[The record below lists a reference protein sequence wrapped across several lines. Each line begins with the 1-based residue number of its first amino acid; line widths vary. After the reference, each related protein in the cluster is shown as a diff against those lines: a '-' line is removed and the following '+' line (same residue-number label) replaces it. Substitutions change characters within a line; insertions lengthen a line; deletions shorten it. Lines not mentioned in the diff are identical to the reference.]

1 MKTMLRKLFILLP
14 MLALPACGQFT
25 GTSSGPF
32 GQSGAD
38 RGEPAAVAQ
47 VADGQT
53 PRPVT
58 RPAAEGDDMAAAA
71 AGAPVTSGQALG
83 ETLAGLGAPTDTG
96 LWLRTGLVTQV
107 MQGRVEAPDG
117 TTALVELRPS
127 GAPAGAGSQLSL
139 DGFRALGVPLT
150 QLVRLRVTA
159 R

>member
-1 MKTMLRKLFILLP
+1 MKTLLRKLFILLP
-14 MLALPACGQFT
+14 VLALPACGQFT
-25 GTSSGPF
+25 GPF
-32 GQSGAD
+32 GQSAPE

-58 RPAAEGDDMAAAA
+58 RPDGDSQGADAPAAPLG
-71 AGAPVTSGQALG
+71 PVASGQVLG
-83 ETLAGLGAPTDTG
+83 DTLAGLGAPTDTG

-107 MQGRVEAPDG
+107 MQGRVRAPDG
-117 TTALVELRPS
+117 TTAMVELRPS

-150 QLVRLRVTA
+150 QLVRLEVSA